1 MKNFIKKLWGAEFF
15 TFRIYKLFTEVR
27 KSLFWFLV
35 IFCIISPLWLNLDI
49 SDWFPLWSQE
59 ILTLI
64 AVKMIYLLLSI
75 GAFTAAFITIAIE
88 IIKTKP
94 EARSVTAIWSNLV
107 KYASY
112 PFVVAMIIGSV
123 LVMRD
128 VGVYNHISSSIFLL
142 FVYLTINS
150 FYTTIRAA
158 EILVNEA
165 WQPEKED

>member
-35 IFCIISPLWLNLDI
+35 IFCIISPLWLI
-49 SDWFPLWSQE
+49 IP
-59 ILTLI
+59 
-64 AVKMIYLLLSI
+64 
-75 GAFTAAFITIAIE
+75 FITIAIE